1 MDCRCFV
8 GEDLATA
15 IAEVR
20 RQWGPNAMLLHAR
33 SVPCSGWKG
42 LFRRFNRVEVL
53 AAPPQGVA
61 ADARTTEL
69 HAMLERFWPETH
81 MASADP
87 TPPLVDPHRR
97 MVQSLAVPT
106 VGPPLPIEVRGGRRR
121 VVALVGPTGA
131 GKTTTIAKLAARMHL
146 KHGWR
151 VGLITADTFR
161 VGAVQQLHDYSRL
174 LHLPLE
180 VAGTA
185 AALDRALGRLE
196 DTDVVLVDTSGHGHR
211 NRTATEALHAYLDG
225 AFARSGTATSA
236 REVHL
241 VLAGPT
247 RRQEADAILD
257 AYAGFEPR
265 VLLTKLDECEDVSDV
280 IEAVASRGLRLSYC
294 TFGQNVP
301 DDIALAW
308 PDQLIRGIEPG
319 GRGPDAAQAVG
330 ER

>member
-1 MDCRCFV
+1 MECRCFV

-20 RQWGPNAMLLHAR
+20 RQWGPDAMLLHAR
-33 SVPCSGWKG
+33 SVPSSGWKG

-53 AAPPQGVA
+53 AAPPPGA
-61 ADARTTEL
+61 APDTRAVEL
-69 HAMLERFWPETH
+69 RAILERFWPEPET
-81 MASADP
+81 SARA
-87 TPPLVDPHRR
+87 VDDSHRR
-97 MVQSLAVPT
+97 LLRSLAVP
-106 VGPPLPIEVRGGRRR
+106 VGGPPLPIEVRGGRRR

-131 GKTTTIAKLAARMHL
+131 GKTTTIAKLAARLHL
-146 KHGWR
+146 RHGWR
-151 VGLITADTFR
+151 VGLVTSDTFR
-161 VGAVQQLHDYSRL
+161 VGAVQQLHDYARL

-185 AALDRALGRLE
+185 TALDRALGRLE
-196 DTDVVLVDTSGHGHR
+196 ETDVVLVDTSGHGHR

-225 AFARSGTATSA
+225 ALARSGTAMSA

-247 RRQEADAILD
+247 RRREAEAILD

-265 VLLTKLDECEDVSDV
+265 VLITKLDECEDVSDV
-280 IEAVASRGLRLSYC
+280 MEAVASRGLRLSYC

-301 DDIALAW
+301 DDIAVAW
-308 PDQLIRGIEPG
+308 PDQLIRGLESPA
-319 GRGPDAAQAVG
+319 RGSDSVRAAG